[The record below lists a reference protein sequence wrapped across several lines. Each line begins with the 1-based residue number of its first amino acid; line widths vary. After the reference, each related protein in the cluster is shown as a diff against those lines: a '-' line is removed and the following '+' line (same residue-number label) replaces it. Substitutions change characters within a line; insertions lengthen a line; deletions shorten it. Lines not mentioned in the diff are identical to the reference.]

1 LDFSKAQPIQ
11 SAAPASGVTLD
22 FSKAQ
27 PIQQGDVDPFSPRTA
42 EERAQHGR
50 VGNATL
56 DFGQG
61 AAQSLTAPFAHP
73 IDSAT
78 GMAQAVAPDPGVA
91 GLAEGLI
98 GGPVGPLAVHTAQ
111 GAYQDYK
118 QNGLSHALGSVAGQ
132 LALGD
137 LGAHAIPAA
146 ADAAGAIKAG
156 ASKLSNLN
164 PDSVQ
169 PVLQGNVRNVLGKVS
184 QEAGVTPEHASSI
197 RDVAGSVADKVKANS
212 SALYQQLDEATGGR
226 FQRFNDKLKNLNR
239 AIRETVDEEEENRLL
254 QRKAEVEA
262 SQEQALEAARQAG
275 VDPNL
280 ISQAK
285 LTWKQSQALFD
296 LDHQLKMSAGGQ
308 RPAIAE
314 PGSSPETLDPKKL
327 FGRLNKLYD
336 TGRLQAAVGEQ
347 NAQELLRHTDNAHLQ
362 QQKITNRAAL
372 VKKGVKIAATG
383 AGIGAAGGLGLEAV
397 GGH

>member
-1 LDFSKAQPIQ
+1 MS
-11 SAAPASGVTLD
+11 
-22 FSKAQ
+22 
-27 PIQQGDVDPFSPRTA
+27 
-42 EERAQHGR
+42 
-50 VGNATL
+50 
-56 DFGQG
+56 
-61 AAQSLTAPFAHP
+61 
-73 IDSAT
+73 
-78 GMAQAVAPDPGVA
+78 PDPGVA

-146 ADAAGAIKAG
+146 ADAAGAVKSA
-156 ASKLSNLN
+156 KLPSLN

-184 QEAGVTPEHASSI
+184 QEAGVTPDNPASI
-197 RDVAGSVADKVKANS
+197 KDVAESVANKVKANS

-226 FQRFNDKLKNLNR
+226 FQRFNDKLK
-239 AIRETVDEEEENRLL
+239 AINKSLRESVDEEQEHKLML
-254 QRKAEVEA
+254 RKAEVEA
-262 SQEQALEAARQAG
+262 SQEQALEAARAAG

-296 LDHQLKMSAGGQ
+296 LDHQLKMSTSGM
-308 RPAIAE
+308 RPEIAE
-314 PGSSPETLDPKKL
+314 PGSSPEVLDPKKL

-336 TGRLQAAVGEQ
+336 SGRLQEAVGEQ
-347 NAQELLRHTDNAHLQ
+347 NARELLRHTDNAHLET
-362 QQKITNRAAL
+362 QKIANRKEIAKKVGKAAL
-372 VKKGVKIAATG
+372 YT
-383 AGIGAAGGLGLEAV
+383 AGTGAAGAV
-397 GGH
+397 GLDLLAGH